1 MPGAQGEDESMRE
14 TTALRIGTGLDA
26 VTVSGLTADERAE
39 VIESWAR
46 CGVEAVEPPARADA
60 HRDADTARPWLQWH
74 EDLVFLAT
82 SRTIESARG
91 THLLFHAACL
101 AAPETE
107 AAIVLVAASGT
118 GKTTATRRL
127 GPHYAYLTDETAI
140 IDPDGLAVTPYPKP
154 LSVLEARGVRPKT
167 QRGPDALGLGPTLPA
182 ARLAR
187 IAVLDRV
194 RDPEGPVAPR
204 AEAMKLVAALTE
216 LVPQTSSLSRLPRG
230 LVTLCRVLDA
240 VGGAQCL
247 VYAEAEDLRD
257 VVDGLLAAAP
267 QPVDPAW
274 EPLDAA
280 ELAASEGAAEPGA
293 VRRAAVADGIL
304 ATDGRL
310 VLLAGTTLTVLE
322 GIGPAVWFALESP
335 LTPER
340 IVARLAEDGPVP
352 ADAAERVAEAVA
364 ALESAGLLVTTPQ
377 GAGPEADALRS

>member
-1 MPGAQGEDESMRE
+1 MPGAQGEDEAMSE

-26 VTVSGLTADERAE
+26 VTVSGLTGDERAE
-39 VIESWAR
+39 VIASWAR
-46 CGVEAVEPPARADA
+46 CGVEVVQPPTHTDA
-60 HRDADTARPWLQWH
+60 HRGADTASPWLQWH

-82 SRTIESARG
+82 SRAIESARG

-101 AAPETE
+101 AAPDTG

-167 QRGPDALGLGPTLPA
+167 QRGPDDLGLGPTLPD

-194 RDPEGPVAPR
+194 RDPAGPVLPR
-204 AEAMKLVAALTE
+204 AEAMELVAALKE
-216 LVPQTSSLSRLPRG
+216 LVPQTSSLARLPRG

-240 VGGAQCL
+240 VGGAQRL

-257 VVDGLLAAAP
+257 VVDGLLTTPPTPVTPTWEALTDEELLASAGVAVPGTVARCAA
-267 QPVDPAW
+267 D
-274 EPLDAA
+274 
-280 ELAASEGAAEPGA
+280 
-293 VRRAAVADGIL
+293 DGIMTDNGRMILLVSDRL
-304 ATDGRL
+304 A
-310 VLLAGTTLTVLE
+310 VLE
-322 GIGPAVWFALESP
+322 GLGPTVWLLLDEPRTAADV
-335 LTPER
+335 
-340 IVARLAEDGPVP
+340 VAHLRAEGPVP
-352 ADAAERVAEAVA
+352 EDAEARVAATLA
-364 ALESAGLLVTTPQ
+364 AMAEHGLVDVML
-377 GAGPEADALRS
+377 

>member
-1 MPGAQGEDESMRE
+1 MPGAQGEDEAMSE

-26 VTVSGLTADERAE
+26 VTVSGLTGDERAE

-46 CGVEAVEPPARADA
+46 CGVEAVEPPTDADA
-60 HRDADTARPWLQWH
+60 HRDPDTARPWLQWH

-101 AAPETE
+101 AAPDTG

-140 IDPDGLAVTPYPKP
+140 IAPDGLAVTPYPKP

-167 QRGPDALGLGPTLPA
+167 QRGPDDLGLGPTLPD

-194 RDPEGPVAPR
+194 RDPVGPVLPR
-204 AEAMKLVAALTE
+204 AEAMELVAALKE

-230 LVTLCRVLDA
+230 LVTLCRALDA
-240 VGGAQCL
+240 VGGAQRL

-257 VVDGLLAAAP
+257 VVDGLLATP
-267 QPVDPAW
+267 PTPVTPTW
-274 EPLDAA
+274 EALRED
-280 ELAASEGAAEPGA
+280 ELAASRGQTAGH
-293 VRRAAVADGIL
+293 AVARCAVDDGIL
-304 ATDGRL
+304 TDNGRMVLLVSNRL
-310 VLLAGTTLTVLE
+310 VVLE
-322 GIGPAVWFALESP
+322 GLGPTVWLLLGEPRTAADV
-335 LTPER
+335 
-340 IVARLAEDGPVP
+340 VAHLRAEGPVP
-352 ADAAERVAEAVA
+352 EDAEARVREA
-364 ALESAGLLVTTPQ
+364 MDALVT
-377 GAGPEADALRS
+377 ADLATTG

>member
-1 MPGAQGEDESMRE
+1 MSE
-14 TTALRIGTGLDA
+14 TTALRIGTGLDV
-26 VTVSGLTADERAE
+26 VTVSGLTGDERAE

-46 CGVEAVEPPARADA
+46 CGVEAVEPPTHADA

-101 AAPETE
+101 AAPDTG

-167 QRGPDALGLGPTLPA
+167 QRGPDDLGLGTTLPD

-194 RDPEGPVAPR
+194 RDPAGPVRPR
-204 AEAMKLVAALTE
+204 AEAVELVAALGA

-240 VGGAQCL
+240 VGGAQRL
-247 VYAEAEDLRD
+247 VYAEAEELRG
-257 VVDGLLAAAP
+257 VVDGLLATP
-267 QPVDPAW
+267 PTPVTPAW
-274 EPLDAA
+274 EALTDEELRASAGTAA
-280 ELAASEGAAEPGA
+280 PGA
-293 VRRAAVADGIL
+293 VSRCAVDDGIL
-304 ATDGRL
+304 TDHGRL
-310 VLLAGTTLTVLE
+310 VLLASDRLVVLE
-322 GIGPAVWFALESP
+322 GLGPAVWLLLDEPRTSADV
-335 LTPER
+335 
-340 IVARLAEDGPVP
+340 VAHLRAEGPVP
-352 ADAAERVAEAVA
+352 EDAEARVREA
-364 ALESAGLLVTTPQ
+364 MDALVTAQLAT
-377 GAGPEADALRS
+377 AG

>member
-1 MPGAQGEDESMRE
+1 MPGAQGEDEAMSE

-46 CGVEAVEPPARADA
+46 CGVEAVESPADADA

-204 AEAMKLVAALTE
+204 AEAMELVAALTE

-257 VVDGLLAAAP
+257 VVDGLLATP
-267 QPVDPAW
+267 PTPVTPAW
-274 EPLDAA
+274 EALTDE
-280 ELAASEGAAEPGA
+280 ELRASAGAAAPGA
-293 VRRAAVADGIL
+293 VARCAVDDGIL
-304 ATDGRL
+304 TGNGRL
-310 VLLAGTTLTVLE
+310 VLLVSDRLVVLD
-322 GIGPAVWFALESP
+322 GLGPAVWLLLDESR
-335 LTPER
+335 TAADV
-340 IVARLAEDGPVP
+340 VARLRAEGPVP
-352 ADAAERVAEAVA
+352 EDAEARVHETMDA
-364 ALESAGLLVTTPQ
+364 LVTAELAT
-377 GAGPEADALRS
+377 AG

>member
-1 MPGAQGEDESMRE
+1 MSE

-26 VTVSGLTADERAE
+26 VTVSGLTGDERAE

-46 CGVEAVEPPARADA
+46 CGVEAVEPPTDADA

-101 AAPETE
+101 AAPDTG

-127 GPHYAYLTDETAI
+127 GPHFAYLTDETAI
-140 IDPDGLAVTPYPKP
+140 IDPDSLAVTPYPKP

-167 QRGPDALGLGPTLPA
+167 QRGPDDLGLGPTLPA

-194 RDPEGPVAPR
+194 RDPAGPVLPR
-204 AEAMKLVAALTE
+204 AEAMELVAALKE

-240 VGGAQCL
+240 AGGAQRL

-257 VVDGLLAAAP
+257 VVADLLAAP
-267 QPVDPAW
+267 PTPVTPAW
-274 EPLDAA
+274 EALTDE
-280 ELAASEGAAEPGA
+280 ELRASAGAAGPGA
-293 VRRAAVADGIL
+293 GARCAVDDGIL
-304 ATDGRL
+304 TDQGHL
-310 VLLAGTTLTVLE
+310 VLLAADRLVMLE
-322 GIGPAVWFALESP
+322 GLGPAVWLLLDEPRTAADVVAHLRAEGAVPEDAEARVAAAL
-335 LTPER
+335 
-340 IVARLAEDGPVP
+340 AALAEH
-352 ADAAERVAEAVA
+352 
-364 ALESAGLLVTTPQ
+364 GLVDVML
-377 GAGPEADALRS
+377 

>member
-127 GPHYAYLTDETAI
+127 GPNYAYLTDETAI

-204 AEAMKLVAALTE
+204 AEAMELVAALTE

-257 VVDGLLAAAP
+257 VVDGLLATP
-267 QPVDPAW
+267 PTPVTPAW
-274 EPLDAA
+274 EALTDE
-280 ELAASEGAAEPGA
+280 ELRASAGAAAPGA
-293 VRRAAVADGIL
+293 VARCAVDDGIL
-304 ATDGRL
+304 TGNGRL
-310 VLLAGTTLTVLE
+310 VLLVSDRLVVLD
-322 GIGPAVWFALESP
+322 GLGPAVWLLLDESR
-335 LTPER
+335 TAADV
-340 IVARLAEDGPVP
+340 VARLRAEGPVP
-352 ADAAERVAEAVA
+352 EDAEARVHETMDA
-364 ALESAGLLVTTPQ
+364 LVTAELAT
-377 GAGPEADALRS
+377 AG

>member
-1 MPGAQGEDESMRE
+1 MPGTQGEDEAMRE

-26 VTVSGLTADERAE
+26 VTVSGLTGDERAE

-60 HRDADTARPWLQWH
+60 HRDANTARPWLQWH

-101 AAPETE
+101 AAPETG
-107 AAIVLVAASGT
+107 AAMVLVAASGT
-118 GKTTATRRL
+118 GKTTATRWL
-127 GPHYAYLTDETAI
+127 GPHLAYLTDETAI
-140 IDPDGLAVTPYPKP
+140 IDPGDLAVTPYPKP

-167 QRGPDALGLGPTLPA
+167 QRGPDALGLGPTLPD

-194 RDPEGPVAPR
+194 RVPEGPVSPR
-204 AEAMKLVAALTE
+204 AEAMELVAALTE

-240 VGGAQCL
+240 VGGAQRL

-257 VVDGLLAAAP
+257 VVDGLLATPPTPAT
-267 QPVDPAW
+267 PAW
-274 EPLDAA
+274 EALTDE
-280 ELAASEGAAEPGA
+280 ELLASAGAAAPGA
-293 VRRAAVADGIL
+293 VSRCAVDDGIL
-304 ATDGRL
+304 TDNGRVVLLVSDRL
-310 VLLAGTTLTVLE
+310 VVLE
-322 GIGPAVWFALESP
+322 GLGPAAWLLLDEPRTAADV
-335 LTPER
+335 
-340 IVARLAEDGPVP
+340 VGRLRTEGPVP
-352 ADAAERVAEAVA
+352 DDAEARVR
-364 ALESAGLLVTTPQ
+364 
-377 GAGPEADALRS
+377 EAMDALITAQLATAS